1 MACSKD
7 NSLDS
12 QCNLAVDVNT
22 VFTESKGFD
31 TNIPVLP
38 DPDPYPRGLKYTIKA
53 NIGYTR
59 ELNLE
64 EFLNS
69 AKANQIDERITDPKM
84 KSNWKKNLKAYYEI
98 TSGTAFDLDITL
110 LNEKQEVFDDN
121 TTSAQIDFYP
131 NITRP

>member
-1 MACSKD
+1 
-7 NSLDS
+7 
-12 QCNLAVDVNT
+12 
-22 VFTESKGFD
+22 
-31 TNIPVLP
+31 
-38 DPDPYPRGLKYTIKA
+38 
-53 NIGYTR
+53 
-59 ELNLE
+59 
-64 EFLNS
+64 
-69 AKANQIDERITDPKM
+69 M